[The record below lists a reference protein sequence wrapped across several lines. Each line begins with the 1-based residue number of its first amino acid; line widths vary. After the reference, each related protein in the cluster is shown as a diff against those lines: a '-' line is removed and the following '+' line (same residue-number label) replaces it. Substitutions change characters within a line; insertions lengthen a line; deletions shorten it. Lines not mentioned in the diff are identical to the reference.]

1 MRMLRSIRH
10 TAAMRVR
17 VGTKDDVP
25 RPTWAVDT
33 SAKTKVAVKVLSAY
47 FRVRS
52 RRNQATNR
60 GENSLVPNW
69 TTMRT
74 TAVTNPVKASM
85 PLPRADSAELALEE
99 LMVLESTTGSLS
111 SQWRNTMLSASAA
124 RVQSSGTTQRLC
136 QISRMVRCQWTF
148 GNPVIGGPLLFPLS
162 GDSSIALRRRW
173 CWGCAMGQSEFV

>member
-33 SAKTKVAVKVLSAY
+33 NAKTKVAVKVLNAY

-74 TAVTNPVKASM
+74 TAVTKPVKASM
-85 PLPRADSAELALEE
+85 PLPRADNAALALEE
-99 LMVLESTTGSLS
+99 LMALESMIGSVS
-111 SQWRNTMLSASAA
+111 SQWMKTKLRARAA
-124 RVQSSGTTQRLC
+124 RVQSSGTSHRLC
-136 QISRMVRCQWTF
+136 QISRMVRCQWTLR
-148 GNPVIGGPLLFPLS
+148 NPFICSPVRA
-162 GDSSIALRRRW
+162 IAEH
-173 CWGCAMGQSEFV
+173 SP